1 MSSKIAVLILVKIN
15 STKAAFFYGNKAMST
30 KTKASVSKNSRNE
43 VTNERLMEDLH
54 LVVTDAE
61 ELLRATANPLGVGA
75 VSTHARIQE
84 NLQAVKDKLIDAETA
99 VAEGTRQAAETT
111 EQYVQNNPWKSIGI
125 SAGVGLLVGIL
136 LARR

>member
-1 MSSKIAVLILVKIN
+1 MN
-15 STKAAFFYGNKAMST
+15 T
-30 KTKASVSKNSRNE
+30 KTKAAVSKITRNE
-43 VTNERLMEDLH
+43 VTKEKLMADLR

-61 ELLRATANPLGVGA
+61 ELLHATANQVDGGT
-75 VSTHARIQE
+75 VSTRARIQE
-84 NLQAVKDKLIDAETA
+84 NLQAVKDNLINAETA
-99 VAEGTRQAAETT
+99 LVEGTRQAAETT